1 MAHLWA
7 AFLADTPPTL
17 QRMIASAQRISL
29 PRRCTPAER
38 LIRLRAALCRGAAVR
53 SVYFTLA
60 PAEQDAVQQLRQ
72 IPGGLAG
79 PDLAARFGPIRPL
92 TELRRDRVP
101 RTISERLLLLG
112 WLLLRPA
119 SQNHPTHY
127 LLPPELRAWLPVP
140 LPHGGDGEGSRWGGG
155 EMERQ
160 GTPPHLPTSTAPTAP
175 PATVPALRAATA
187 ILVAAAT
194 VPLPLHPDGG
204 PTAAALRILRPRL
217 APLTDADALC
227 GWLMPLLGDLGLLAP
242 HGAAASLGPG
252 VRGFLAA
259 PPAERLRT
267 LTDAWVRAARPDPW
281 LAPLHVNTRGLDWP
295 ALRRRLRA
303 WAAALPAAPSRDPAA
318 SYALLH
324 AALGPLA
331 DAGTHGFCASPRRPP
346 WLPRR
351 AAEVWAT
358 ACAGPLAWLGE
369 LPMGMTTDAMRTTDA
384 TQTDATL
391 PDARN
396 PQPAAGWDWHGTAAG
411 VITVPH
417 GAGEADLLTLAPFAR
432 FDQSDTI
439 GTRYTLS
446 RASVATAITQGHD
459 PARLRAVLL
468 QRGGAIPTDV
478 ETVLTPAGGLRMVAQ
493 TLLLSDTPAA
503 LETALR
509 ARAASRMISA
519 RLAPGVALV
528 APGGEAALARALA
541 RDGRRVTVPP
551 DAHHAPPADLMPGDV
566 ASLLLAA
573 AFYRASAPPDAPPGP
588 RDDLLAQLRA
598 GLPPALGAAT
608 DAAIAAMTGTGRR
621 GAARFP
627 MADDAPLIDDT
638 PPTDD
643 APPLRMPAPPLAEL
657 LDLLRTTLRHRGAVT
672 LHYQGADEDAPQA
685 RIVRPLRLERHGPWW
700 YLHAYCLRAQAERC
714 FRLDR
719 VHGLAVADAPRPV
732 TGDRRRAPRRP
743 RSSPRSGFFVGP
755 PDPSPDHPLVGVWLD
770 EG

>member
-1 MAHLWA
+1 MANLWA

-38 LIRLRAALCRGAAVR
+38 LVRLRAALCRGAAVR

-369 LPMGMTTDAMRTTDA
+369 LPSGLTSDDRPLTADDEHPT
-384 TQTDATL
+384 
-391 PDARN
+391 
-396 PQPAAGWDWHGTAAG
+396 AGWDWHGTAAG

-432 FDQSDTI
+432 VDQSDAT
-439 GTRYTLS
+439 GTRATLS
-446 RASVATAITQGHD
+446 RASVATAIAQGHD

-468 QRGGAIPTDV
+468 QRCGALPIDL

-503 LETALR
+503 METALR
-509 ARAASRMISA
+509 ARAASRMIHA

-528 APGGEAALARALA
+528 TPGCEAALARALA
-541 RDGRRVTVPP
+541 RDGRLVTVPP
-551 DAHHAPPADLMPGDV
+551 DARSAPPADLMPGDV
-566 ASLLLAA
+566 ATLLLAA
-573 AFYRASAPPDAPPGP
+573 AFYRVNAPPDAPPGP
-588 RDDLLAQLRA
+588 RDDLLNRLRA

-608 DAAIAAMTGTGRR
+608 DAAIAALT
-621 GAARFP
+621 
-627 MADDAPLIDDT
+627 ADNGGLTTDAQLLTDT

-643 APPLRMPAPPLAEL
+643 APPPWVPAPPLAEL
-657 LDLLRTTLRHRGAVT
+657 LDLLRTTLRRRGAVT
-672 LHYQGADEDAPQA
+672 LHYQGADDTAPQA

-719 VHGLAVADAPRPV
+719 VRGLAVADAPRPV
-732 TGDRRRAPRRP
+732 TGKRRRAPRRP
-743 RSSPRSGFFVGP
+743 RSSPRSGFFAGP

-770 EG
+770 EE